1 MLVIGGTGGVG
12 QLTTQKLLQRGIR
25 VRITSRN
32 VESAKG
38 IIQDERVDIVPL
50 NLVAD
55 NNEKDIQQ
63 ALQNVKGLV
72 ISVGTTAFPTKK
84 WANGNTPVAIDEV
97 AVKKIIQQAAAA
109 SSSVEKVVLVTSVG
123 VERTKQMPFLILNL
137 FGVLDAKRSGEEAL
151 KEAGKHGSFYYAIVR
166 PGRLVGGPFT
176 NEDIAKLLQIEGGT
190 ENGVDVERGDTLLGD
205 CKRDACAEAIV
216 QCLIN
221 DECQNVDFSI
231 VSNEQ
236 QALSDEEWTS
246 VFNKL

>member
-1 MLVIGGTGGVG
+1 MG

>member
-1 MLVIGGTGGVG
+1 MG

-190 ENGVDVERGDTLLGD
+190 ENGVYVERGDTLLGD